1 MMLSATWKDYFTS
14 LVAANEMGNQNTA
27 VYTTAW
33 AMVVPPATKLSTLT
47 SDPDMILFAAD
58 TESTM
63 ITLHSFTNLG
73 GSLLRP
79 SNKVVCLTG
88 SGHTGVPLI
97 VDEKSATGECTFKA
111 PSVDLIIA
119 GKTPSDLKGIADPT
133 TTVQGDHYDYEGC
146 NTFLPAPW
154 LSNAILSSASN
165 DPFEL
170 ILVAITAA
178 KKFDEEHDAD
188 PTYLITADD
197 HLRDFVVWAWGVK
210 KGKVPP
216 TSYRLSLTDTQ
227 LQSFQSDRHN
237 KCIAN
242 ANNNTNMGT
251 PPGAPL
257 PPPGPA
263 PTFAPPGTPTAT
275 DAVLQQLTASISRQT
290 DEAKA
295 QNEILNRQ
303 LEHNIDKE
311 EKKKDRFKK
320 LHSSTK
326 QLILF
331 ASAEEA
337 TDVPI
342 EANEE
347 CKRFINAETVGV
359 AEQELNLQFK
369 KLGLQD
375 AAFSTGLTQALYLG
389 KFQWADK
396 STPSNFSPFSFFE
409 VEPLQAADQQN
420 RHLILHLVET
430 QGKGKTLDEI
440 KAGNKQEVKAP
451 TTYTEM
457 HHQLEFFAGAC
468 AIFFGPNS
476 IPCTAIMALLTLV
489 EDNRINLKAKEA
501 DKTFMSQ
508 FLFAVDTRFQLWL
521 DECMTKPDRTH
532 VDDGI
537 LNFTVFMDT
546 VRFST
551 FFINLP
557 ATFVTP
563 KDKET
568 TTSPSGGGKPAP
580 NNKRAAAEENGE
592 HEDESPSKKKKKGK
606 SYKNN
611 SQPDAFKT
619 QPGETWATHYA
630 NKCFN
635 ERVDWNGTCKM
646 CPRWF
651 IRGDCFKNCV
661 NIASHVAE
669 ADIPTAK
676 FTAFQQF
683 IRNCRNAP
691 SPSNANNTSD

>member
-14 LVAANEMGNQNTA
+14 LAANEMGNQNTA

-88 SGHTGVPLI
+88 SGHAGVPLI
-97 VDEKSATGECTFKA
+97 VDDKSATGECTFKA
-111 PSVDLIIA
+111 PSVDLIID
-119 GKTPSDLKGIADPT
+119 GKTPTKLEGIADPT
-133 TTVQGDHYDYEGC
+133 TTVQGDHEDYLGC

-178 KKFDEEHDAD
+178 KAFDEEHEDD
-188 PTYLITADD
+188 PTYLTSADS
-197 HLRDFVVWAWGVK
+197 HLRDFVAWAWGVK
-210 KGKVPP
+210 RGKVPP
-216 TSYRLSLTDTQ
+216 TSYRLGLSDSQ
-227 LQSFQSDRHN
+227 LQTFQRDRHN
-237 KCIAN
+237 KCIAQS
-242 ANNNTNMGT
+242 ANSTNIMGG
-251 PPGAPL
+251 PSGAPL
-257 PPPGPA
+257 LPPGP
-263 PTFAPPGTPTAT
+263 PPIFAPPGTAPTAT
-275 DAVLQQLTASISRQT
+275 EAVLQQLTASISRQS
-290 DEAKA
+290 DEQKA
-295 QNEILNRQ
+295 QNEILTRQ

-331 ASAEEA
+331 ASAEDA
-337 TDVPI
+337 TNVPTDVG
-342 EANEE
+342 ED
-347 CKRFINAETVGV
+347 CKRFINAETMGV

-369 KLGLQD
+369 NLGLQD
-375 AAFSTGLTQALYLG
+375 AAFSTGLTQALYSG
-389 KFQWADK
+389 KFLWADK
-396 STPSNFSPFSFFE
+396 TTPSNFSPFSFFE
-409 VEPLQAADQQN
+409 VEPLLAADQQN

-430 QGKGKTLDEI
+430 QGKGKTLEEI

-451 TTYTEM
+451 TTYLEM
-457 HHQLEFFAGAC
+457 YHQLNFFAGAC
-468 AIFFGPNS
+468 SIFFGSNS
-476 IPCTAIMALLTLV
+476 IPCQAILALVTLV
-489 EDNRINLKAKEA
+489 EKNRLILKAREM

-508 FLFAVDTRFQLWL
+508 FLFAVDTRFQIWL
-521 DECMTKPDRTH
+521 DECMTAAHRTN
-532 VDDGI
+532 VDDST
-537 LNFTVFMDT
+537 LNFSPLIESI
-546 VRFST
+546 RLST
-551 FFINLP
+551 FFVNLP
-557 ATFVTP
+557 STFVAS
-563 KDKET
+563 KDKEI
-568 TTSPSGGGKPAP
+568 TTSPSSGGDNPTP
-580 NNKRAAAEENGE
+580 NKRAAEDKV

-606 SYKNN
+606 NYKNN
-611 SQPDAFKT
+611 SQPEAFRT

-651 IRGDCFKNCV
+651 IRGDCFKNCP

-669 ADIPTAK
+669 ADIPSAK

-683 IRNCRNAP
+683 IRNCRSTPGSPNNA
-691 SPSNANNTSD
+691 SD

>member
-14 LVAANEMGNQNTA
+14 LAANEMGNQNTA

-33 AMVVPPATKLSTLT
+33 AMVVPPATKISTLT

-58 TESTM
+58 TENTL

-79 SNKVVCLTG
+79 NNKVVCLTG
-88 SGHTGVPLI
+88 SGHAGVPLI
-97 VDEKSATGECTFKA
+97 VDDKSATAECTFKT

-119 GKTPSDLKGIADPT
+119 GKTPTELEGIADPT
-133 TTVQGDHYDYEGC
+133 TTVQGDHEDYLGC

-154 LSNAILSSASN
+154 LSNAILSSNSN

-178 KKFDEEHDAD
+178 KAFDAEHDD
-188 PTYLITADD
+188 DSTYLTSADS
-197 HLRDFVVWAWGVK
+197 HLRDFVAWAWGVK
-210 KGKVPP
+210 RGKVPP
-216 TSYRLSLTDTQ
+216 TSYRLGLTDAQ
-227 LQSFQSDRHN
+227 LQTFQSDRHN
-237 KCIAN
+237 KCIAHS
-242 ANNNTNMGT
+242 ASSPNNMVGS
-251 PPGAPL
+251 PVGMPL
-257 PPPGPA
+257 LPPGP
-263 PTFAPPGTPTAT
+263 PPIFAPPGTPTAT
-275 DAVLQQLTASISRQT
+275 DAVLQQLTASISRQA
-290 DEAKA
+290 DEQKA
-295 QNEILNRQ
+295 QNMILTHQ
-303 LEHNIDKE
+303 VEYTMEKE

-331 ASAEEA
+331 ASAEDA
-337 TDVPI
+337 TNVPT
-342 EANEE
+342 EVGEN
-347 CKRFINAETVGV
+347 CKRFINAETMGV
-359 AEQELNLQFK
+359 AEHELNLQFK
-369 KLGLQD
+369 NIGLQD
-375 AAFSTGLTQALYLG
+375 AAFSPGLTQALYSG
-389 KFQWADK
+389 KFLWADK

-430 QGKGKTLDEI
+430 QGKGKTLEEI

-451 TTYTEM
+451 TKFLEM
-457 HHQLEFFAGAC
+457 IHQLSFFAGAC
-468 AIFFGPNS
+468 SIFFGSKS
-476 IPCTAIMALLTLV
+476 IPYQAMMALAELV
-489 EDNRINLKAKEA
+489 DKNRLVLKARET

-508 FLFAVDTRFQLWL
+508 FLFAVDTRFQIWL
-521 DECMTKPDRTH
+521 DECMTAAHRTD
-532 VDDGI
+532 VNDGT
-537 LNFTVFMDT
+537 LNFSPLIDSIKL
-546 VRFST
+546 ST
-551 FFINLP
+551 FFVNLP
-557 ATFVTP
+557 STFVTP

-568 TTSPSGGGKPAP
+568 TTSPSSGGDNPTS
-580 NNKRAAAEENGE
+580 NKRAAEDKA

-606 SYKNN
+606 NYKNN
-611 SQPDAFKT
+611 SQPEAFRT

-651 IRGDCFKNCV
+651 IRGDCFKNCP

-669 ADIPTAK
+669 ADIPSAK
-676 FTAFQQF
+676 LTAFQQF
-683 IRNCRNAP
+683 IRNCRSAP
-691 SPSNANNTSD
+691 SSPNNNTSD

>member
-1 MMLSATWKDYFTS
+1 MS
-14 LVAANEMGNQNTA
+14 LAANEMGNQNTA

-88 SGHTGVPLI
+88 SGHAGVPLI

-111 PSVDLIIA
+111 PSVDLTIA
-119 GKTPSDLKGIADPT
+119 GKTPTELEGIADPT
-133 TTVQGDHYDYEGC
+133 TTVQGDHEDYLGC

-178 KKFDEEHDAD
+178 KTFDVEHDDDPAYLTSAD
-188 PTYLITADD
+188 S
-197 HLRDFVVWAWGVK
+197 HLRDFVAWAWGVK
-210 KGKVPP
+210 RGKVPS
-216 TSYRLSLTDTQ
+216 TSYRLGLTDAQ
-227 LQSFQSDRHN
+227 LQTFQRDRHN
-237 KCIAN
+237 KCIAHN
-242 ANNNTNMGT
+242 ANNNINTGT

-263 PTFAPPGTPTAT
+263 PIFAPPGTPTAT

-303 LEHNIDKE
+303 LEYNIDKE

-337 TDVPI
+337 TDVPT
-342 EANEE
+342 EANED

-451 TTYTEM
+451 TKYLEM
-457 HHQLEFFAGAC
+457 YHQLNFFAGAC
-468 AIFFGPNS
+468 SIFFGPKS
-476 IPCTAIMALLTLV
+476 IPCQAILALV
-489 EDNRINLKAKEA
+489 ELVELNRLVLKAKET

-521 DECMTKPDRTH
+521 DECMTKADRLH
-532 VDDGI
+532 VDDNI
-537 LNFTVFMDT
+537 LNFTLLMDS
-546 VRFST
+546 VKFST
-551 FFINLP
+551 FFVNLP
-557 ATFVTP
+557 TTFVAP
-563 KDKET
+563 KDTTET
-568 TTSPSGGGKPAP
+568 TTSPVP
-580 NNKRAAAEENGE
+580 NGDKQASNKRAADDKEQD
-592 HEDESPSKKKKKGK
+592 DESPTKKKKKGK
-606 SYKNN
+606 NYKNH
-611 SQPDAFKT
+611 SQPEAFKT

-630 NKCFN
+630 NRCYN
-635 ERVDWNGTCKM
+635 ERVDWNGNCKM

-651 IRGDCFKNCV
+651 IRGDCFKNCP
-661 NIASHVAE
+661 NIASHVGE
-669 ADIPTAK
+669 ADIPAAK
-676 FTAFQQF
+676 LTAFQQF
-683 IRNCRNAP
+683 IRNCRNAGSSP
-691 SPSNANNTSD
+691 PSNASD